1 MKFPYINQKL
11 SFSALNK
18 KKIRTKNRNSVINE
32 TMVGTIMSIYN
43 GKRYYPIAIVKK
55 MIGHKLGEFVFTKM
69 LGKSIHSSARNKKK
83 QDKNK
88 QKK

>member
-1 MKFPYINQKL
+1 MKIPYIDQNL
-11 SFSALNK
+11 SLLALK
-18 KKIRTKNRNSVINE
+18 RKKIRTKNRNSVINE
-32 TMVGTIMSIYN
+32 NMVGTIMSIYN

-83 QDKNK
+83 LTK

>member
-1 MKFPYINQKL
+1 MKIPFIDQKL
-11 SFSALNK
+11 SLLALNK
-18 KKIRTKNRNSVINE
+18 KKIRTKNRDSVINE
-32 TMVGTIMSIYN
+32 NMVGTIMSIYN
-43 GKRYYPIAIVKK
+43 GKRYYPVAIVKK

-83 QDKNK
+83 LTK

>member
-1 MKFPYINQKL
+1 MKIPFIDQKL
-11 SFSALNK
+11 SLSASLK
-18 KKIRTKNRNSVINE
+18 KKIRTKNRDSVINE
-32 TMVGTIMSIYN
+32 NMVGTIMSIYN

-55 MIGHKLGEFVFTKM
+55 MIGHKLGEFVYTKM

-83 QDKNK
+83 LTK

>member
-1 MKFPYINQKL
+1 MKIPFVDQKL
-11 SFSALNK
+11 SILSTLK
-18 KKIRTKNRNSVINE
+18 KKIRTKNRDSVINE
-32 TMVGTIMSIYN
+32 NMVGTIMSIYN

-83 QDKNK
+83 LTK

>member
-1 MKFPYINQKL
+1 MKIPFIDQKL
-11 SFSALNK
+11 SISSLRK
-18 KKIRTKNRNSVINE
+18 KKIRTKNRDSVINE
-32 TMVGTIMSIYN
+32 NMVGTIMSIYN

-83 QDKNK
+83 LTK